1 MSMRVSLIN
10 FTSFTVSVGASV
22 TQTRPTKFSDRLL
35 KRRVLARQY
44 VFVET
49 LAVMEVNMQTS

>member
-1 MSMRVSLIN
+1 MSRLYIQKEMVHDGGQS
-10 FTSFTVSVGASV
+10 
-22 TQTRPTKFSDRLL
+22 PTEFSDRLL
-35 KRRVLARQY
+35 KRRVLGHY

>member
-1 MSMRVSLIN
+1 MFVSN
-10 FTSFTVSVGASV
+10 TSNGVFRPSTVI
-22 TQTRPTKFSDRLL
+22 L

>member
-1 MSMRVSLIN
+1 M
-10 FTSFTVSVGASV
+10 VSVGASRSQV
-22 TQTRPTKFSDRLL
+22 TRPTEFSDRLL